1 MPIVDA
7 ADAADWPLPLT
18 PMPPATAHATEQR
31 RADRANAREASCPP
45 PTHILYQDRSV
56 LAVHKPVGRYC
67 EVRAAAGGQERDH
80 PTGTRGVR
88 GGAYIPSH
96 PPSTILLPPWR
107 ASGLAASKP

>member
-67 EVRAAAGGQERDH
+67 EVRAAGEGKSVGALTSPHTHRAQSCYRL
-80 PTGTRGVR
+80 GV
-88 GGAYIPSH
+88 
-96 PPSTILLPPWR
+96 LL
-107 ASGLAASKP
+107 GLRLPNPKGRVRVS